1 MPWKGAKSLNITL
14 VRNYVSGMSQ
24 RLENA
29 LPSQVSDL
37 KTVQTFILKPGREYV
52 NTLPPDPPT
61 RHFFLIKAVMCHF
74 TVFFFPL
81 YLQKDYCLFLF
92 DKTGNLRQES
102 ILNI

>member
-1 MPWKGAKSLNITL
+1 MPAPWKGAKSLNITL

-52 NTLPPDPPT
+52 NMLLPDLPT
-61 RHFFLIKAVMCHF
+61 RDFFLIKAVMCHF
-74 TVFFFPL
+74 TVFFFFLVFTEGLLLIPL
-81 YLQKDYCLFLF
+81 IKLV
-92 DKTGNLRQES
+92 
-102 ILNI
+102 I